1 MGERGEGA
9 AVVTVSR
16 IPCPA
21 AGCKWE
27 VSSDPVD
34 AAQRLADHRRL
45 SHPEPA
51 AKVPPRAELALSWK
65 FASGVT
71 VTIHRPSKGAMLD
84 RAERD
89 AIVEA
94 LSELVG
100 AYSPGKEGQS

>member
-1 MGERGEGA
+1 M
-9 AVVTVSR
+9 TVATVQ
-16 IPCPA
+16 CP
-21 AGCKWE
+21 GCTWSC
-27 VSSDPVD
+27 VSDPVD

-45 SHPEPA
+45 NHPEPA
-51 AKVPPRAELALSWK
+51 AKVPPRAEIVLSWK

-84 RAERD
+84 AAELD

-100 AYSPGKEGQS
+100 AYSPGKEGRS